1 VSLPLPKSV
10 FWVGSSRKDLRALPE
25 EVKDEIGQDL
35 FEVQMGGT
43 PVSAK
48 PLTGFGP
55 QVLEIVI
62 DHNTDTFRAVYTVR
76 YADRVY
82 VVHVFQKKS
91 KKGRALPKEDKE
103 RIEARLKAVVQSEK
117 ERRKKR

>member
-1 VSLPLPKSV
+1 
-10 FWVGSSRKDLRALPE
+10 
-25 EVKDEIGQDL
+25 VKDEVGQDL
-35 FEVQMGGT
+35 FEVQMGET
-43 PVSAK
+43 PTGAK

-55 QVLEIVI
+55 QVLEIVV
-62 DHNTDTFRAVYTVR
+62 DHNTDTYRAVYTVR
-76 YADRVY
+76 YAYRVY
-82 VVHVFQKKS
+82 VLHVFQKKS